1 MYTQDIASE
10 ELLAADVMAG
20 VSALVDYAAVLH
32 RYGGRDFL
40 PDLRDLTADM
50 IWVWGPEDGMESPE
64 GQTELQREYYKRI
77 TAAEK
82 RPLAKAF
89 ITARQAEAIVRGL
102 SIHAEEMAEQGD
114 LPSGQTSAGGLQ
126 RRDAAAACAVWKFRD
141 RRKPPLYEV
150 WRQGAGSGHAG
161 TAVRTACTGI
171 QRSHPGGTGSG
182 RVVLLSP
189 IRQEYPGFRP
199 AVERQSAV

>member
-1 MYTQDIASE
+1 MSDTVKKTQEMYTQDIASE

-82 RPLAKAF
+82 RPLAKAV
-89 ITARQAEAIVRGL
+89 ITTRQAEAIVRGL

-114 LPSGQTSAGGLQ
+114 LLTVDTEA
-126 RRDAAAACAVWKFRD
+126 
-141 RRKPPLYEV
+141 
-150 WRQGAGSGHAG
+150 
-161 TAVRTACTGI
+161 
-171 QRSHPGGTGSG
+171 G
-182 RVVLLSP
+182 RVTIPGKGSLPLAP
-189 IRQEYPGFRP
+189 LGNYPLEVMSVGG
-199 AVERQSAV
+199 AVPYLKNSLD